1 MGVAAFESLPSS
13 REVREFL
20 GRAARAAGTA
30 PKYLITDHGVQ
41 FTDDGFGRWCLRR
54 GIRQRFGAVGKYGS
68 IAMIERF
75 IRTLKNECTRRL
87 LVPFRRVALR
97 RELAL
102 YVSWF
107 NEHRPHDTLDARTP
121 DEVYF
126 GRRPAC
132 RKARFEPRRH
142 WPRGSP
148 CAGAQSKVR
157 GRCGQQFELD
167 VRFVAKRRHLPLVAL
182 KRVA

>member
-1 MGVAAFESLPSS
+1 M
-13 REVREFL
+13 FL
-20 GRAARAAGTA
+20 GRAARAAGTT
-30 PKYLITDHGVQ
+30 PNYLITDHGVQ
-41 FTDDGFGRWCLRR
+41 FTDGGFGRWCDRR

-68 IAMIERF
+68 IAVIERF
-75 IRTLKNECTRRL
+75 IRTMKAECTRRL
-87 LVPFRRVALR
+87 LVPFRRDVLR

-102 YVSWF
+102 YVGWF
-107 NEHRPHDTLDARTP
+107 NEHRPHDTLDASTP

-157 GRCGQQFELD
+157 GRCGQRFELD

-182 KRVA
+182 KRAA